1 MLERAKVQESAILI
15 ERTNNS
21 EVNTMKRNQL
31 AQGDVLLIPLERV
44 EGELSEVPREPQG
57 CVLAYGE
64 ATGHTHR
71 IEEPGARLFKPAT
84 TCSFFMEGGEP
95 LSVDLRGLGVNV
107 LQVEQPVKLLH
118 DEHAPHEIQP
128 GTYLVI
134 RQRERSL
141 LDWRPVSD

>member
-1 MLERAKVQESAILI
+1 MLERANVEESTILT

-21 EVNTMKRNQL
+21 EVNAMKNNQL

-44 EGELSEVPREPQG
+44 EGELSELPRGSQG

-71 IEEPGARLFKPAT
+71 IEEPGARLFEPAT
-84 TCSFFMEGGEP
+84 TCSFFMEGGEQV
-95 LSVDLRGLGVNV
+95 SVDLQGLGVNV
-107 LQVEQPVKLLH
+107 LQVEQPVRLLH

-128 GTYLVI
+128 GTYLVV